1 MASGDRTFNQRAGR
15 WVERLSTRLEEA
27 EQLDRPA
34 QLLGSALGAVLPAG
48 PVQDTLS
55 GTQIGH
61 PVHPALVALP
71 IGSWF
76 AASVL
81 DLTDGDADAA
91 QRAVGLGLLTALPTS
106 LTGASDWLF
115 VEGAE
120 RRVGLVHAAAN
131 YAALGLQFARWT
143 ARRRGRRGTGTALTL
158 IANGVMAVGGWLG
171 GHLAYALGVGVD
183 TTVFEHLP
191 EEWTDVAAETD
202 VPADGAA
209 SAEAGAVPILLARVD
224 GRIVAVAD
232 RCTHR
237 GAPLHEG
244 DVEDGC
250 VTCPWHASVFDLRD
264 GSVRSGPA
272 SRPQPALDK
281 KKF

>member
-131 YAALGLQFARWT
+131 YAALGLQFASWT
-143 ARRRGRRGTGTALTL
+143 ARRRGRRG
-158 IANGVMAVGGWLG
+158 N
-171 GHLAYALGVGVD
+171 
-183 TTVFEHLP
+183 
-191 EEWTDVAAETD
+191 
-202 VPADGAA
+202 
-209 SAEAGAVPILLARVD
+209 R
-224 GRIVAVAD
+224 
-232 RCTHR
+232 
-237 GAPLHEG
+237 
-244 DVEDGC
+244 
-250 VTCPWHASVFDLRD
+250 
-264 GSVRSGPA
+264 
-272 SRPQPALDK
+272 K
-281 KKF
+281 K